1 MGAMRR
7 VLHRRALAAIGAAG
21 TAVVGVAAC
30 EPTTGGL
37 SAVAVAITTDRT
49 GTSTLERLD
58 FDVRWLSCT
67 ATVDGGERASASK
80 SPASR
85 SVATVDCQ
93 GETDSG
99 QDITLKGK
107 VTEERSGRCVR
118 GDLIARVDG
127 KVVFQASMLG
137 DCAAGPTRTPT
148 RTSPERPQATPPG
161 PPPVTVTV
169 TVTAT
174 ATPDSGLK

>member
-1 MGAMRR
+1 MRGLRR
-7 VLHRRALAAIGAAG
+7 VRHRRTLAAIGVAG

-30 EPTTGGL
+30 EPTGGL
-37 SAVAVAITTDRT
+37 SSVAVAVTTDRT
-49 GTSTLERLD
+49 GTSTLERLG

-67 ATVDGGERASASK
+67 ATLGGGSKAAGGASASP
-80 SPASR
+80 SAR

-93 GETDSG
+93 GKTGIG

-118 GDLIARVDG
+118 GDLIAKVNG
-127 KVVFQASMLG
+127 KVVFQADVLG
-137 DCAAGPTRTPT
+137 NCAGTPTRTPT
-148 RTSPERPQATPPG
+148 RTPPVTHRPGDPPR
-161 PPPVTVTV
+161 PTVTVTV

-174 ATPDSGLK
+174 PDQAK